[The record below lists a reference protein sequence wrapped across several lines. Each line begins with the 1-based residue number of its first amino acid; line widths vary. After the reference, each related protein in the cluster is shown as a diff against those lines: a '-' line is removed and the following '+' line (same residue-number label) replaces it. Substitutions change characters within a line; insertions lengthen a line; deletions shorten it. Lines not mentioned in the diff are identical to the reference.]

1 MTPKLWFCGAFL
13 PRRRIL
19 ITPLSRAEGQYLAVG
34 QLRRGRVEQSHRG
47 QVGLVA
53 QLKVACEARPN
64 CMEPETTPE
73 ILVRSATGSI
83 SNSEILSTFRNVGA
97 LLASPKQGN
106 EADLNKIC
114 NFVPPLETEPFLSIE
129 QQ

>member
-83 SNSEILSTFRNVGA
+83 SNSTFRNVGA